1 MLETAVM
8 RVLLVAILRVL
19 REVEVADWVSV
30 PRPPLWVVLPPVLL
44 TRLSGDG
51 GTGVLI
57 VDTDANPLTEDLI
70 TGFSSVVSKMS
81 SSIGIGCFQN

>member
-1 MLETAVM
+1 MPGPPPPW
-8 RVLLVAILRVL
+8 
-19 REVEVADWVSV
+19 VE
-30 PRPPLWVVLPPVLL
+30 LPPVRF

-57 VDTDANPLTEDLI
+57 VDTDANPLTVDLT

-81 SSIGIGCFQN
+81 SSIGIG